1 MLDFLKKVKDNVVA
15 VLSLIIAI
23 LFGWLMYEKSQKDAT
38 EALERNQEDQ
48 KKLNALDSDIAKNDG
63 LEQAEVE
70 KRRQIE
76 EEMERKKNE
85 QASKEELLRYLN
97 DPNSKH

>member
-15 VLSLIIAI
+15 VLSVVIAI
-23 LFGWLMYEKSQKDAT
+23 LFGWLMYEKSQKDAA
-38 EALERNQEDQ
+38 EALEKNQEDQ

-63 LEQAEVE
+63 LEQAEAE
-70 KRRQIE
+70 KRKQIE
-76 EEMERKKNE
+76 EETKRKQNE

-97 DPNSKH
+97 DPNSK